1 MYIRIAIVKEV
12 THAIRSIKPP
22 IKQSD
27 RNGFHF
33 DTEASLV
40 FSDNDQVRVS
50 SYSKTQLG
58 S

>member
-1 MYIRIAIVKEV
+1 MRDYFIVYSYVATVKKV

-27 RNGFHF
+27 GNGFHF
-33 DTEASLV
+33 DAETSLV

-50 SYSKTQLG
+50 S
-58 S
+58 